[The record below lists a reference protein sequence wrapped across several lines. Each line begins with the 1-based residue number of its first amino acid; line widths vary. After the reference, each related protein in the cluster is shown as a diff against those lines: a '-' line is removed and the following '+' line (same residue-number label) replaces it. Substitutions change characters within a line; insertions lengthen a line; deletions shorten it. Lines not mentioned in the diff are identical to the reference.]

1 MGNEPGK
8 AGFVEDGEGALL
20 QRIWREVEGRGES
33 DAPQR
38 TRAASPSPASDATEP
53 GGPEH
58 ERLLQSARAV
68 HALNAR
74 LNLDMETPAHRL
86 ARDRM
91 TAFVA
96 KVSALSGVRPD
107 ELVIGSGSDAFVVQ
121 NDVAGRTIA
130 RFDTQDAV
138 KVPVGESL
146 ARLAAASR
154 DPAVQAVDE
163 QALEQQP
170 QRSPLLP

>member
-1 MGNEPGK
+1 
-8 AGFVEDGEGALL
+8 
-20 QRIWREVEGRGES
+20 
-33 DAPQR
+33 
-38 TRAASPSPASDATEP
+38 
-53 GGPEH
+53 
-58 ERLLQSARAV
+58 LQSARAV

-74 LNLDMETPAHRL
+74 LNLDMDAPAHRL

-96 KVSALSGVRPD
+96 KVSALSGIRPD

-130 RFDTQDAV
+130 RFDTRDAI
-138 KVPVGESL
+138 KAPVGESL
-146 ARLAAASR
+146 ERLAAAAR
-154 DPAVQAVDE
+154 DRAAQATDE
-163 QALEQQP
+163 QALEQAQP